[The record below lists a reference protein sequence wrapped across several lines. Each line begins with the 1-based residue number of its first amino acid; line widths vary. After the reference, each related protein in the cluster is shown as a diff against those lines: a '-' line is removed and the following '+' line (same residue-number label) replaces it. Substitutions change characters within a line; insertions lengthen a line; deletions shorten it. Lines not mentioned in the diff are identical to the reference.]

1 MDKLLNSGLKLGV
14 VGGGQLGKMLA
25 IDASRWQL
33 EISCLESSNN
43 PPIQSVCRD
52 IKPGSITSY
61 EDVLEF
67 GQGLDYLTVE
77 SDSVN
82 AKALIKLESKGV
94 KTFPRGQTL
103 EIIQDKYLQRKFCSE
118 NNLPTPEFSHY
129 SNKES
134 LVASHKQG
142 SLTLPKIIKTC
153 RAGYDGKGVFLAKSE
168 NDLEDLPDTDLLVE
182 ELVDIK
188 KEFSVIVVRSS
199 VGETTCYPA
208 IELFMRENA
217 YLVDYFISPVDLKKK
232 LGEQM
237 EEIAKKLVIS
247 LDHVGVLAI
256 EFFLDSSDQIFINEC
271 SPRPHN
277 SGHHTIEGSVTSQYE
292 QHLRAVLGLPLG
304 KCEMTGIAGVVNLLG
319 DQNYSGKPNYRGLE
333 ECLKLAG
340 TYVHIYGKNETR
352 PLRKMGHITTV
363 GQELPEVL
371 EKIEIIR
378 KEAGVGK

>member
-1 MDKLLNSGLKLGV
+1 MDKLLNSGSKLGI

-33 EISCLESSNN
+33 DVSCLENSNN
-43 PPIQSVCRD
+43 PPIQSVCGE

-67 GQGLDYLTVE
+67 GRKMDYLTVE

-82 AKALIKLESKGV
+82 AKALTELEASGV

-103 EIIQDKYLQRKFCSE
+103 EIIQDKYLQRKFCAK
-118 NNLPTPEFSHY
+118 NDLPIPEFHHF

-134 LVASHKQG
+134 LVSSYTEKALQ
-142 SLTLPKIIKTC
+142 LPKIIKTC
-153 RAGYDGKGVFLAKSE
+153 KAGYDGKGVFLAASE
-168 NDLEDLPDTDLLVE
+168 KDLEDIPDTELLVE
-182 ELVDIK
+182 ELVSIK

-199 VGETTCYPA
+199 VGEIACYPA

-217 YLVDYFISPVDLKKK
+217 YLVDYFVSPVELEEKIR
-232 LGEQM
+232 EEM
-237 EEIAKKLVIS
+237 EEIAKKLVVS
-247 LDHVGVLAI
+247 LKHVGVLAI
-256 EFFLDSSDQIFINEC
+256 EFFLDSNDKVFINEC

-277 SGHHTIEGSVTSQYE
+277 SGHHTIEGSLTSQYE

-304 KCEMTGIAGVVNLLG
+304 KCEMKSVAGVVNLLG
-319 DQNYSGKPNYRGLE
+319 DENYSGKPNFRGLE

-340 TYVHIYGKNETR
+340 TNVHIYGKNETR

-363 GQELPEVL
+363 GEELTEVL
-371 EKIEIIR
+371 EKIKIIR